1 MPGRRVLK
9 QFENLHPRLLQWD
22 VDYKIASLRSTKFK
36 GFWAIERKEW
46 IGEIILSWEN
56 CDNIVHVDSIGVI
69 ESATGKGIGT
79 SLTLRALEWAKEKG
93 LFAEVF
99 DTIESMD
106 KAIDKLAATLA
117 TSSPDAMKE
126 IKKIFWK
133 GTEHWSEL
141 LKERAAISGR
151 LILTSHAKNAIASFK
166 NK

>member
-93 LFAEVF
+93 FEYYTGYARVG
-99 DTIESMD
+99 
-106 KAIDKLAATLA
+106 
-117 TSSPDAMKE
+117 SSWNIVKRLGA
-126 IKKIFWK
+126 KKIYDCKNWS
-133 GTEHWSEL
+133 GTGETYVHFK
-141 LKERAAISGR
+141 LKI
-151 LILTSHAKNAIASFK
+151 K
-166 NK
+166 